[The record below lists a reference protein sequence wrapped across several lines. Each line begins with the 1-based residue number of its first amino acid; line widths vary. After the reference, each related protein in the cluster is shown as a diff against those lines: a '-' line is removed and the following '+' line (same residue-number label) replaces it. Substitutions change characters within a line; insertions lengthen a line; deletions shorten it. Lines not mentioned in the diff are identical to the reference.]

1 MFKFINSVN
10 TDKTHTEPH
19 ALRKQI
25 MSRRLQKTLKTGAI
39 LFLLGLSLAISI
51 ILFPKQEAVL
61 ATTSNWQAA
70 SFPVENFQAYT
81 SPFGYRPSATGGGG
95 WEFHSGLDI
104 AAPRG
109 SYIRNWWTGVVTKV
123 EDRGACGTHL
133 VIQSGQW
140 QHTYCH
146 MEGNVETANGVR
158 YMVDRTGGI
167 QIAQGM
173 RIPAG
178 ARIGRVGMS
187 GRTTGP
193 HLHWGLKYNG
203 NHIDPAFVLRSMFAQ
218 QPANTRQ
225 ARQGSSFINQQQT
238 QIKIQESKFIQ
249 DSGY

>member
-1 MFKFINSVN
+1 MFKDKSSVN
-10 TDKTHTEPH
+10 TDKGHTNIF
-19 ALRKQI
+19 ALGKQI
-25 MSRRLQKTLKTGAI
+25 MSKRLQKKIRTGAI
-39 LFLLGLSLAISI
+39 LFLLGLSLAVSI
-51 ILFPKQEAVL
+51 IVFSRQEAVL
-61 ATTSNWQAA
+61 ARNSSWQGA

-123 EDRGACGTHL
+123 EDRGACGTHI

-146 MEGNVETANGVR
+146 MEGNVEVANGVR
-158 YMVDRTGGI
+158 YMVDRRGGI
-167 QIAQGM
+167 QIAVGM
-173 RIPAG
+173 QIPAG
-178 ARIGRVGMS
+178 SRIGRVGMS

-193 HLHWGLKYNG
+193 HLHWGLKFNG
-203 NHIDPAFVLRSMFAQ
+203 NHVDPAFVLRAMFAQ
-218 QPANTRQ
+218 QPSNVRQ
-225 ARQGSSFINQQQT
+225 ARQGSSFINQQQRE
-238 QIKIQESKFIQ
+238 IKIQESKFIR